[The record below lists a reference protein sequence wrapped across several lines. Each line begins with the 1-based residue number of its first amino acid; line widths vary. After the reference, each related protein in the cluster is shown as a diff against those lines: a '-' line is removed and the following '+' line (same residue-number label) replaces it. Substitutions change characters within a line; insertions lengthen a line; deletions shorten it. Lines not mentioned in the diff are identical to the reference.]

1 MPNNNLIKKLSE
13 SDFISNLDNELDF
26 IGNNNTNQLIIKR
39 PKGKG
44 NIVLISEAEFNT
56 MQETLYLISSKK
68 NRERILESLQQLKDG
83 KTIKVKLKD
92 LRKENSQKI
101 ILTLLK

>member
-1 MPNNNLIKKLSE
+1 MPNKNLIKKLSE
-13 SDFISNLDNELDF
+13 SDFINNLDNELDF

-39 PKGKG
+39 TKGKG
-44 NIVLISEAEFNT
+44 NIVLISEAEFNS

-83 KTIKVKLKD
+83 KTVKVKLKD
-92 LRKENSQKI
+92 LWK
-101 ILTLLK
+101 

>member
-13 SDFISNLDNELDF
+13 SEFISNLDNELDF

-44 NIVLISEAEFNT
+44 NIVLISEAEFNS
-56 MQETLYLISSKK
+56 MQETLYLLSSKK
-68 NRERILESLQQLKDG
+68 NREHLSESLQQLKDG
-83 KTIKVKLKD
+83 KTVKVKLKD
-92 LRKENSQKI
+92 LWK
-101 ILTLLK
+101 

>member
-1 MPNNNLIKKLSE
+1 MPNKNLIKKLSLSE
-13 SDFISNLDNELDF
+13 FISNLDNELDF

-44 NIVLISEAEFNT
+44 NIMLISEAEFNS
-56 MQETLYLISSKK
+56 MQETLYLLSSKK
-68 NRERILESLQQLKDG
+68 NRERILESLQQIKDG
-83 KTIKVKLKD
+83 KIVKVKLKD
-92 LRKENSQKI
+92 LRKQNSQKI

>member
-1 MPNNNLIKKLSE
+1 MIKKLTIAKFE
-13 SDFISNLDNELDF
+13 SNLLRELDL
-26 IGNNNTNQLIIKR
+26 ISEDKSNQLIIKR

-44 NIVLISEAEFNT
+44 NIVLISEAEFNS
-56 MQETLYLISSKK
+56 MQETLYLLSSKK

-92 LRKENSQKI
+92 LWK
-101 ILTLLK
+101 